1 MRKQYYLKY
10 EFGANTLLSGAKTIS
25 IWSLKIQKIGAD
37 TLLIG
42 AKTISI
48 WSLKI
53 QTIGADTLLIGAKM
67 KLFGAENFGANR
79 LFFGAKT
86 YFIPH
91 FHQQ

>member
-42 AKTISI
+42 AKTEV
-48 WSLKI
+48 
-53 QTIGADTLLIGAKM
+53 
-67 KLFGAENFGANR
+67 FGAENFGANR

-86 YFIPH
+86 YLIREFTDFP
-91 FHQQ
+91 FS

>member
-42 AKTISI
+42 AKTEV
-48 WSLKI
+48 
-53 QTIGADTLLIGAKM
+53 
-67 KLFGAENFGANR
+67 FGAENFGANR

-86 YFIPH
+86 YLIL
-91 FHQQ
+91 

>member
-10 EFGANTLLSGAKTIS
+10 EFGANALLLSAKTIS

-42 AKTISI
+42 AK
-48 WSLKI
+48 
-53 QTIGADTLLIGAKM
+53 M
-67 KLFGAENFGANR
+67 KLFGAENYGANR

-86 YFIPH
+86 YFILIKATSRAHPIS
-91 FHQQ
+91 